1 MGVNR
6 LSMVKREVE
15 MLKLTLLT
23 LSLVIML
30 VLAFLPGLAFQ
41 FNVQAGGGAV
51 HLSGRTVGGVCL
63 VGFGIAR

>member
-1 MGVNR
+1 
-6 LSMVKREVE
+6 

-51 HLSGRTVGGVCL
+51 HLSGRTVSGVCL
-63 VGFGIAR
+63 VGFGIVR

>member
-1 MGVNR
+1 
-6 LSMVKREVE
+6 

-23 LSLVIML
+23 LSLAIML

-41 FNVQAGGGAV
+41 FNVQVGGGAM
-51 HLSGRTVGGVCL
+51 HLSGRTYQGICL